1 MMAFLT
7 VMGFTLL
14 AQASLNALAVLFHSE
29 SSLLLVAPIVL
40 VVVVFCLD
48 MLPGLWILVFA
59 GMLIDSL
66 TGSLSGVN
74 MILLTF
80 LGLIGMALSSW
91 LGKPHWPMILAFL
104 LGTSLV
110 YRLIM
115 IFAGNWGMLN
125 LLLGPWA
132 DACMGLLIF
141 YWLPKRVIKID

>member
-1 MMAFLT
+1 
-7 VMGFTLL
+7 
-14 AQASLNALAVLFHSE
+14 
-29 SSLLLVAPIVL
+29 VL